1 MDLQTNFFQENYY
14 LKPNMKNYENPFGVV
29 PSSHGFLQDFNHIDK
44 FNVNSTFSNTV
55 SGVQNFYPSD
65 NFTYDVHHNF
75 KPFVE
80 NNSGNGHAYV
90 MDNFLYGGYGLNNNL
105 SQRNNQMEMMV
116 TNQNY
121 FPFNIPQETKPLN
134 TIVPDEV
141 SCISS
146 VNYYRRVDMNRNNK
160 AYPYASRK
168 KEKVR
173 RKCNFVKGQWTAEED
188 GLLVQLV
195 GQHGLR
201 KWSHIAE
208 MLPGRIGKQC
218 RERWHNHLKPDIK
231 KDIWSEE
238 EDNIL
243 IKAHGEIGNKW
254 AEIAKRL
261 PGRTENSIK
270 NHWNATKR
278 RQYSKRKGRSKYP
291 KGTLLQKYI
300 KSLNLDENPPKDY
313 RRKNRTNKTTVLSA
327 QSQKEEQ
334 FCPSDQCLVPSCDFD
349 DVADFCFDENLF
361 KDGCSIDSLLDD
373 MQRAD
378 QFMDG
383 KKHCDVEREMPLDS
397 MESLLGVEVK
407 KEMDLM
413 EMVFSGQW
421 NC

>member
-1 MDLQTNFFQENYY
+1 
-14 LKPNMKNYENPFGVV
+14 
-29 PSSHGFLQDFNHIDK
+29 
-44 FNVNSTFSNTV
+44 
-55 SGVQNFYPSD
+55 
-65 NFTYDVHHNF
+65 
-75 KPFVE
+75 
-80 NNSGNGHAYV
+80 
-90 MDNFLYGGYGLNNNL
+90 MDNFLYGGGYDLNNNL

-121 FPFNIPQETKPLN
+121 FPFNISQETKPLN
-134 TIVPDEV
+134 SVVPDEV

-146 VNYYRRVDMNRNNK
+146 VNYYKRVGMNRNNK

-168 KEKVR
+168 PEKV
-173 RKCNFVKGQWTAEED
+173 KKKINFIKGQWTVEED
-188 GLLVQLV
+188 RLLVQLV
-195 GQHGLR
+195 GEHGLR

-208 MLPGRIGKQC
+208 NLPGRIGKQC

-243 IKAHGEIGNKW
+243 IKAHEEIGNKW

-313 RRKNRTNKTTVLSA
+313 RRKPSANAIKNKTNRSTTISS
-327 QSQKEEQ
+327 QSQQTEQ
-334 FCPSDQCLVPSCDFD
+334 FFPNDQCLVPTCDFD
-349 DVADFCFDENLF
+349 DVPDFSFDENLF
-361 KDGCSIDSLLDD
+361 QNGCSIDSLLDD
-373 MQRAD
+373 MQCAEAD
-378 QFMDG
+378 QIMEG
-383 KKHCDVEREMPLDS
+383 KKHFDVETEMPLDI
-397 MESLLGVEVK
+397 MESMLGVEVK

-413 EMVFSGQW
+413 EMVFSGQRKFSSDSFFG
-421 NC
+421 NDINIGL